1 MKTAKRSRMN
11 PPSLLNRLLAAWH
24 ERALFVKAASFATV
38 GVVNSLIDFG
48 VFWVAVQYFGAPLV
62 PANVMSWLV
71 AVSNSYVL
79 NSFVTF
85 ARESNRELRLRTY
98 AKFLGSGVVGLI
110 VNTTV
115 LVVAVGLMPRLIAD
129 PGLQLAAAKACAIM
143 ASFLVNFSLSYFVVF
158 RRKKV

>member
-1 MKTAKRSRMN
+1 MN

-24 ERALFVKAASFATV
+24 ERALFVKAVSFATV

-48 VFWVAVQYFGAPLV
+48 VFWVAVQHFGAPLV
-62 PANVMSWLV
+62 PANVLSWLV

-98 AKFLGSGVVGLI
+98 AKFLASGVVGLI

-115 LVVAVGLMPRLIAD
+115 LVVAVGLMPQLIAD
-129 PGLQLAAAKACAIM
+129 PALQLAAAKACAIM

-158 RRKKV
+158 RRKSAH